1 MKRIVILSLLGA
13 LLSGCVV
20 VPGAY
25 YDDGYRRNY
34 YYGRSYYG
42 DGYYRGG
49 YYAGGYYSGY
59 RGTWDHGQ

>member
-20 VPGAY
+20 VPGGY
-25 YDDGYRRNY
+25 YDDGYRRSY
-34 YYGRSYYG
+34 YYGHGYYDRGRAYYG
-42 DGYYRGG
+42 GG
-49 YYAGGYYSGY
+49 YYGGY